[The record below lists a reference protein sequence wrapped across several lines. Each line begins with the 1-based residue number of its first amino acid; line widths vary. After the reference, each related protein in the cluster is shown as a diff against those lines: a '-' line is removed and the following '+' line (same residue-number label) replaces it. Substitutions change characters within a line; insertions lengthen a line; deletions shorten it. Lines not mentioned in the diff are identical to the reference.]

1 MGLWGKLKEKVKEAC
16 ETIREG
22 FAYVAEQVRE
32 RVETVARK
40 MEEWKEKAQDYINE
54 KREAVAD
61 WLERKAEEQRE
72 IKYQN
77 EVKRGKLK
85 LKEEQPDVV
94 LQNECVD
101 YIREKF
107 PTGIKEAMHA
117 KSDEERAE
125 TLVEIAYEV
134 AEKMG
139 IEVKV
144 ELDIPQSEA
153 DMSQMGCYNWMTNEL
168 HINMGYVTCD
178 KPELI
183 AEQVYT
189 VFHELVHAR
198 QWAIVSGEKD
208 CGYSDERRMMLA
220 QNFRYYIR
228 PEVSDETYRK
238 QPLEAEA
245 FGLEAKLKEAM
256 SGLE

>member
-1 MGLWGKLKEKVKEAC
+1 MGLLGKLKEKVKKAC

-22 FAYVAEQVRE
+22 VAYVAEKVKE
-32 RVETVARK
+32 GVETVARK

-61 WLERKAEEQRE
+61 WLERKAEEQRQK
-72 IKYQN
+72 KYEN
-77 EVKRGKLK
+77 EVKRGKHK

-101 YIREKF
+101 YIRKKF
-107 PTGIKEAMHA
+107 PNGIKEVMGA
-117 KSDEERAE
+117 KSDVERAE
-125 TLVEIAYEV
+125 TLIEIAHEV

-144 ELDIPQSEA
+144 ELDIPQSAA
-153 DMSQMGCYNWMTNEL
+153 DMERYGCYNWRTNEL
-168 HINMGYVTCD
+168 HINMGYVVCD

-198 QWAIVSGEKD
+198 QWAIVSGGKD
-208 CGYSDERRMMLA
+208 YGYSDERIMVLA

-228 PEVSDETYRK
+228 PEVSDELYSK
-238 QPLEAEA
+238 QPLESEA
-245 FGLEAKLKEAM
+245 YALEAKLKEAM